1 MVKHM
6 QACKLNLP
14 HSLRSSL
21 EVNSLLFEPLSNT
34 LALMHSDSSIL
45 LFPSLSPFSSP
56 STQSQTLIPPFSSSS
71 CFLRLQSTP
80 NSSHTRVLFLVAGP
94 RHGDSRVLLRFWI
107 LQKTNISTFVKAK
120 VSCNQK
126 GFVCDDKIGVLVDL
140 SHGISVKLAASVN
153 VFALHSVSARKI
165 WVFAA
170 KMVGDE
176 EDSVSVKLMKCAVID
191 CTVPICSITVF
202 LGFLIL
208 GECNG
213 VRVFPLR
220 HIINGK
226 MKKQRDYARKKEKK
240 IVLHNCEA
248 CLENRECG
256 SSDKNCKSVVKSQ
269 SVDDG
274 FRGKNTAFE
283 GSVEGFS
290 SGNTGKT
297 EMNNPASKHKTLK
310 MKQESSA
317 GGTFFVGFT
326 IQEAQCQKS
335 NTNQLFPVKAVSI
348 HSLSQKKFLILDSVG
363 ELHLLDMYSMSPG
376 SEISGRMRRLSHIM
390 KVQMLAVHPDI
401 SRTQTFWVSD
411 GLHSV
416 HAMSVSDVEV
426 PLNENEKSENEEKQ
440 LRISATQGVFAS
452 ERIQDLIPLSTNAI
466 LMLGQGNIYAYAIS

>member
-1 MVKHM
+1 MVLM

-21 EVNSLLFEPLSNT
+21 EVNSLLFEHSSNT

-80 NSSHTRVLFLVAGP
+80 NSSSSNTRVIFLVAGP

-107 LQKTNISTFVKAK
+107 LHKTNNINMFVKAK

-126 GFVCDDKIGVLVDL
+126 GFVCDDRVGVLVDL
-140 SHGISVKLAASVN
+140 SHGISVKLAGSVN
-153 VFALHSVSARKI
+153 VFAMHSISARKI

-170 KMVGDE
+170 KMIGDE
-176 EDSVSVKLMKCAVID
+176 VDSVSVKLMKCAVID
-191 CTVPICSITVF
+191 CTIPICSITVSS
-202 LGFLIL
+202 GFFIL

-213 VRVFPLR
+213 VRIFPLR
-220 HIINGK
+220 HIIKGK

-240 IVLHNCEA
+240 TVLQNCGA
-248 CLENRECG
+248 CLENGECG
-256 SSDKNCKSVVKSQ
+256 SSDKNCKSVVKLQ
-269 SVDDG
+269 SVDNG
-274 FRGKNTAFE
+274 LGGKNIAFKE
-283 GSVEGFS
+283 SAESLSNGY
-290 SGNTGKT
+290 TGKP
-297 EMNNPASKHKTLK
+297 EVNNPAAKHKTLK

-326 IQEAQCQKS
+326 NQAAQNQKS
-335 NTNQLFPVKAVSI
+335 NMNQLFSVKAVSI

-363 ELHLLDMYSMSPG
+363 ELHLLDLYSMSPG
-376 SEISGRMRRLSHIM
+376 SEIFGQMRRLSHII

-401 SRTQTFWVSD
+401 YTNGV
-411 GLHSV
+411 HSV

-426 PLNENEKSENEEKQ
+426 SLNENEKSENEEKQ
-440 LRISATQGVFAS
+440 LQISAIEAVFAS